1 MIEINVT
8 LLIQM
13 ANFLVLLFLMNLV
26 LYRPIRRIVAQRN
39 KHIAEQQA
47 VIEGADAEAAAVVQ
61 EFNIKIQEAR
71 KLGRQKIQEHKAAA
85 YDQEKDLLQQAS
97 DQVAKQVQ
105 EMRAKVKSDIAAA
118 REQLR
123 KQVRTFSTNLA
134 QKILGRS
141 L

>member
-1 MIEINVT
+1 MIDINVT

-13 ANFLVLLFLMNLV
+13 ANFLVLLFLMNLI

-39 KHIAEQQA
+39 KRIAEQQA
-47 VIEGADAEAAAVVQ
+47 VIDGADAEAAAVVQ
-61 EFNIKIQEAR
+61 EFNVKIQEAR

-85 YDQEKDLLQQAS
+85 YDQEKDLLQQAGE
-97 DQVAKQVQ
+97 QVAKQLQ
-105 EMRAKVKSDIAAA
+105 EMRAKVQSDIAAA

-123 KQVRTFSTNLA
+123 GQVRSFSTSLA

>member
-1 MIEINVT
+1 MININLT

-13 ANFLVLLFLMNLV
+13 ANFLVLLFLMNLI
-26 LYRPIRRIVAQRN
+26 LYRPIRRMVAKRN

-47 VIEGADAEAAAVVQ
+47 VIDGADAEAAAVVQ

-71 KLGRQKIQEHKAAA
+71 KLGRQRIQEHKAAA
-85 YDQEKDLLQQAS
+85 YDQEKDLLQQATE
-97 DQVAKQVQ
+97 QVSKQLQ
-105 EMRAKVKSDIAAA
+105 EMRAKVQSDIAKA

-123 KQVRTFSTNLA
+123 RQVRAFSTSLA

>member
-1 MIEINVT
+1 MINIDVT

-13 ANFLVLLFLMNLV
+13 ANFLVLLFLMNLI

-39 KHIAEQQA
+39 KRIAEQQA
-47 VIEGADAEAAAVVQ
+47 VIDGADAEAAAVVQ
-61 EFNIKIQEAR
+61 EFNVKIQEAR

-85 YDQEKDLLQQAS
+85 YDQEKDLLQQAGE
-97 DQVAKQVQ
+97 QVAKQLQ
-105 EMRAKVKSDIAAA
+105 EMRAKVQSDIAAA

-123 KQVRTFSTNLA
+123 GQVRSFSTSLA